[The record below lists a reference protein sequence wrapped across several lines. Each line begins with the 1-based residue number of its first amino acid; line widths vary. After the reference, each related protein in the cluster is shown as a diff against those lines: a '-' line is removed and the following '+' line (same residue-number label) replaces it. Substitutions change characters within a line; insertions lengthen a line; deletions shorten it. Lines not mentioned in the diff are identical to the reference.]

1 MKDLHKRFN
10 FIVVLLSACV
20 VGEIALFCL
29 LFKPPTVSATHM
41 VSVTALLGLVFILV
55 TSLAINHVSRLF
67 RADLSALA
75 ESGVGFSDA
84 VRNFGKVPSKI
95 LLAFGAL
102 TTAYVA
108 TALALEYSMGLLT
121 VNPFH
126 LFVFLFAVGML
137 NSSILFNIS
146 ERYGSR
152 FLLSQQIFRYPED
165 VIENRQQIKGFVIP
179 TLLVVVTFMFAISF
193 IALCDKSIPD
203 ENKTST
209 LFVGIAAY
217 LVFCVYLIVSWSHG
231 NAMIYRQILAQ
242 LKTLTSANKD
252 LTKRI
257 AISSVDE
264 LASIAGMVN
273 SFCEGLA
280 QDMCEIS
287 KAQERLAGYGADLGS
302 SAVESAAALKQ
313 ITVNMDGVNARTQ
326 NQSASVIESSSA
338 VQQIAKNI
346 EALDRLIGKQA
357 ESVTESSAS
366 VEEMMSNLLSINA
379 TMEKMSSQFT
389 ELTDSAS
396 MGAQNQAAMAE
407 RISGIAERSE
417 TLQQANLTIAKIASQ
432 TNLLAMNA
440 AIEAAHAGEAGRGF
454 SVVADEIR
462 RLAET
467 SAKESGNIKKELAA
481 VRSAIAE
488 LVEASK
494 SSGASFSRVA
504 ERIGTTDE
512 LVSLIQRSTTEQQ
525 EGIRQIMESL
535 RAMNEITAEVRS
547 GSREMSA
554 GNGMVLDEMTRLQDA
569 ALEIK
574 NNIDEITAGIRDV
587 SEGSAKVSEV
597 AESTRETILQ
607 TGRIVGAFKTA

>member
-10 FIVVLLSACV
+10 FIVVLLSVLV
-20 VGEIALFCL
+20 VGEIALFCF
-29 LFKPPTVSATHM
+29 LFKPPMVSATHM
-41 VSVTALLGLVFILV
+41 VSVMALLGLVFIIV
-55 TSLAINHVSRLF
+55 NSVAIIRVSRLF
-67 RADLSALA
+67 HTDISALA
-75 ESGVGFSDA
+75 ESGAGFSDA
-84 VRNFGKVPSKI
+84 VRDFGKVPLKI
-95 LLAFGAL
+95 LMVCSVLM
-102 TTAYVA
+102 TVYVTA
-108 TALALEYSMGLLT
+108 ALALEYSFGMLT
-121 VNPFH
+121 ASPLH
-126 LFVFLFAVGML
+126 LFVFLFAIGLL
-137 NSSILFNIS
+137 NASILFIIS

-152 FLLSQQIFRYPED
+152 FLIAQQIFRYPED
-165 VIENRQQIKGFVIP
+165 VLENRQEAKGFVIP
-179 TLLVVVTFMFAISF
+179 ILLVVVTFAFAISF
-193 IALCDKSIPD
+193 TALCDASVSD
-203 ENKTST
+203 ENKTAT
-209 LFVGIAAY
+209 LFGGIAAY
-217 LVFCVYLIVSWSHG
+217 LVFCMYLIASWSRG

-280 QDMCEIS
+280 HDMREIG
-287 KAQERLAGYGADLGS
+287 KAQERLAGYGADLSS

-326 NQSASVIESSSA
+326 NQSTSVIESSSA

-396 MGAQNQAAMAE
+396 MGAQNQTAMAE
-407 RISGIAERSE
+407 RIIGIAERSE
-417 TLQQANLTIAKIASQ
+417 ALQQANLTIAKIASQ

-467 SAKESGNIKKELAA
+467 SAKESGIIKKELAA

-494 SSGASFSRVA
+494 SSGASFSRVT
-504 ERIGTTDE
+504 ERIGSTDE
-512 LVSLIQRSTTEQQ
+512 LVSLIQRSTNEQQ

-535 RAMNEITAEVRS
+535 KTMNEITAEVRS

-554 GNGMVLDEMTRLQDA
+554 GNVMVLDEMTRLQDA

-574 NNIDEITAGIRDV
+574 NNIDEMTAGIRDV